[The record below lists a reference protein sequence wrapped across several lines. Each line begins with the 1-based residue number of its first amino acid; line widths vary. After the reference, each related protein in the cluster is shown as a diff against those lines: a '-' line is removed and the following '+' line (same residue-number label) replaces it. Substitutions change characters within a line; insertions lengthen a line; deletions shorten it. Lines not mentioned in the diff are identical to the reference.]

1 MKVKKLCAVI
11 LSFALA
17 VGVISIIPAFAQ
29 EGNEPYTTHN
39 LPSTMKI
46 GEAICDLPD
55 HYIYYHNLTPGQII
69 TALHKTTWN
78 LGNVDLTD
86 DNSYVCFGQH
96 AGEGP
101 FEEVDENGTVKYGG
115 MWGFNT
121 FFRPGTLTVQPTY
134 QYFNDDNGPVG
145 DIETIGKP
153 ITITVEEPVIQT
165 NAPVTIKQ
173 GESIDF
179 TTTLTN
185 TALENKNIA
194 DYDDPANWSIYGENN
209 KGFQFDIA
217 ATTDIYE
224 GHIPAY
230 RPTVTIIGGQD
241 LVTQSNQDYSH
252 TLNTSETLT
261 FNKPGTVKL
270 KVAYNQIVT
279 CSDCQAILDE
289 NYQQTGD
296 YYTYNPEKIITI
308 QVTED
313 DITPAP
319 TVKYDLPASV
329 KIGDWIPDLPDN
341 KVIFENLKP
350 NTMVSVFACS
360 YEQKYSWGF
369 IPHDGWG
376 DGPVITDEDGK
387 VVVPVFSPLTS
398 FYRPGEYHLQA
409 KYYYVDPDNLW
420 EQNKKYIEVGD
431 PFIFNVEEP
440 IIQVNA
446 PESIQ
451 VGETF
456 HLTTELTNTALTNK
470 DTAYYLDENNYID
483 GELINDEIHNAH
495 EVVYEPS
502 VEILEGKN
510 LVSQSDQDYSN
521 TLKSSETLTFTGT
534 GTVKLKVTYNQFN
547 TCRNQ
552 DDSKLYNPEK
562 IITIQVTEDGTTP
575 IPEQPD
581 KTQLEKLVSQN
592 SNLQSSDYT
601 SDSFQAYVEALKQAN
616 AVLENPDATQE
627 EIDQAQKNLEDAIKN
642 LKLIENTSQPSKPE
656 DSSNGSSSSSE
667 SNPKTGED
675 NLLIPTVLLLCAS
688 GASMIVLLLR
698 KKKEA

>member
-1 MKVKKLCAVI
+1 
-11 LSFALA
+11 
-17 VGVISIIPAFAQ
+17 
-29 EGNEPYTTHN
+29 
-39 LPSTMKI
+39 
-46 GEAICDLPD
+46 
-55 HYIYYHNLTPGQII
+55 
-69 TALHKTTWN
+69 
-78 LGNVDLTD
+78 
-86 DNSYVCFGQH
+86 
-96 AGEGP
+96 
-101 FEEVDENGTVKYGG
+101 
-115 MWGFNT
+115 
-121 FFRPGTLTVQPTY
+121 
-134 QYFNDDNGPVG
+134 
-145 DIETIGKP
+145 
-153 ITITVEEPVIQT
+153 
-165 NAPVTIKQ
+165 
-173 GESIDF
+173 
-179 TTTLTN
+179 
-185 TALENKNIA
+185 
-194 DYDDPANWSIYGENN
+194 
-209 KGFQFDIA
+209 
-217 ATTDIYE
+217 
-224 GHIPAY
+224 
-230 RPTVTIIGGQD
+230 
-241 LVTQSNQDYSH
+241 
-252 TLNTSETLT
+252 
-261 FNKPGTVKL
+261 
-270 KVAYNQIVT
+270 
-279 CSDCQAILDE
+279 
-289 NYQQTGD
+289 
-296 YYTYNPEKIITI
+296 
-308 QVTED
+308 
-313 DITPAP
+313 
-319 TVKYDLPASV
+319 
-329 KIGDWIPDLPDN
+329 
-341 KVIFENLKP
+341 
-350 NTMVSVFACS
+350 MVSVFACS
-360 YEQKYSWGF
+360 YEQKTLDRVF
-369 IPHDGWG
+369 PHDGWG

-456 HLTTELTNTALTNK
+456 HLTTELTNTSLINK

-483 GELINDEIHNAH
+483 GELISDEIHNAH
-495 EVVYEPS
+495 EAVYQPS

-510 LVSQSDQDYSN
+510 LVSQSNQDYSN

-656 DSSNGSSSSSE
+656 DSSNGSSNSSE

>member
-29 EGNEPYTTHN
+29 ED
-39 LPSTMKI
+39 S
-46 GEAICDLPD
+46 
-55 HYIYYHNLTPGQII
+55 
-69 TALHKTTWN
+69 
-78 LGNVDLTD
+78 GNV
-86 DNSYVCFGQH
+86 
-96 AGEGP
+96 
-101 FEEVDENGTVKYGG
+101 
-115 MWGFNT
+115 
-121 FFRPGTLTVQPTY
+121 
-134 QYFNDDNGPVG
+134 
-145 DIETIGKP
+145 
-153 ITITVEEPVIQT
+153 
-165 NAPVTIKQ
+165 
-173 GESIDF
+173 
-179 TTTLTN
+179 
-185 TALENKNIA
+185 
-194 DYDDPANWSIYGENN
+194 
-209 KGFQFDIA
+209 
-217 ATTDIYE
+217 
-224 GHIPAY
+224 
-230 RPTVTIIGGQD
+230 
-241 LVTQSNQDYSH
+241 
-252 TLNTSETLT
+252 
-261 FNKPGTVKL
+261 
-270 KVAYNQIVT
+270 
-279 CSDCQAILDE
+279 
-289 NYQQTGD
+289 
-296 YYTYNPEKIITI
+296 
-308 QVTED
+308 
-313 DITPAP
+313 

-329 KIGDWIPDLPDN
+329 KIGDWIFDMPNN

-350 NTMVSVFACS
+350 NTEVRLSTGS
-360 YEQKYSWGF
+360 YKQKYSESF
-369 IPHDGWG
+369 HAHGWG
-376 DGPVITDEDGK
+376 DGPIITDEDGR
-387 VVVPVFSPLTS
+387 VVRFVFPLADS
-398 FYRPGEYHLQA
+398 FYKPGEIRLQA
-409 KYYYVDPDNLW
+409 KYYYPDSDDVLDPN
-420 EQNKKYIEVGD
+420 EKYIEVGD
-431 PFIFNVEEP
+431 PFIFKIEEP
-440 IIQVNA
+440 VIQVNA

-456 HLTTELTNTALTNK
+456 YLTTELTNTSLINK

-495 EVVYEPS
+495 EAAYQPS

-547 TCRNQ
+547 TCRISIQ

-581 KTQLEKLVSQN
+581 KMQLEELVSQN

-656 DSSNGSSSSSE
+656 DSSNGSSNSSE